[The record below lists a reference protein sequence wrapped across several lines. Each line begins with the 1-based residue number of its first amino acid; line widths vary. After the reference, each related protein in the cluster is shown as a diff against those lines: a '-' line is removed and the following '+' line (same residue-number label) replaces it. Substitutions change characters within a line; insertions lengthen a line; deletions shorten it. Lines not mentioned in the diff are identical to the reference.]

1 MSAMEK
7 IRIEKTK
14 APKPKCDVSKVAFG
28 TVFSDHMFLM
38 DYEKGKGWYD
48 PRIVPFGPIEISPA
62 ATVLHYAP
70 EVFEGLKAY
79 RTPEGRI
86 QLFRPI
92 ENIKRLNV
100 SAERMCLPQ
109 VDEEMMMEALKQL
122 VTVDHDWVPSEPDT
136 SLYIRPVLF
145 GTDEQLGIHAP
156 HHCIFAI
163 ITCPVGSYFPQGI
176 NPVKIIIEKDDVR
189 AVRGGTGFAKC
200 GGNYAA
206 SLRAGERAEE
216 MGYSQVL
223 WLDGVERK
231 YIEEAGGMNVMF
243 KIDGKVVTPA
253 LLGSVLPGITRKSI
267 IHILESW
274 NVPVEERMLSLEELI
289 DSIKNGKL
297 EECWCCGT
305 AAVISPIGEL
315 TYDNVKYTINDF
327 RTGDMTRKLYE
338 ELTGIQW
345 GKRPDPFNWIVPVI

>member
-1 MSAMEK
+1 MEK
-7 IRIEKTK
+7 IRIERTT
-14 APKPKCDVSKVAFG
+14 APKPKCDMSKVAFG

-48 PRIVPFGPIEISPA
+48 PRIVPFGPLSISPA

-70 EVFEGLKAY
+70 EVFEGMKAY
-79 RTPEGRI
+79 RTPGGKV

-92 ENIKRLNV
+92 ENIRRMNV

-109 VDEEMMMEALKQL
+109 IDEDMMMEALKQL
-122 VTVDHDWVPSEPDT
+122 VIVDQDWVPSEPDT

-163 ITCPVGSYFPQGI
+163 ISCPVGAYFREGI
-176 NPVKIIIEKDDVR
+176 NPVKIIIEKEDVR

-200 GGNYAA
+200 GGNYAG
-206 SLRAGERAEE
+206 SLRAGERAEAE
-216 MGYSQVL
+216 GYSQVL

-231 YIEEAGGMNVMF
+231 YVEEAGGMNVMF
-243 KIDGKVVTPA
+243 KIEGKIVTPA

-267 IHILESW
+267 IQILKSW
-274 NVPVEERMLSLEELI
+274 NVPVEERLLSLDELL
-289 DSIKNGKL
+289 DSIKTGKL

-315 TYDNVKYTINDF
+315 AYDNVKYTINDF
-327 RTGDMTRKLYE
+327 KTGPLTRKLYE

-345 GKRPDPFNWIVPVI
+345 GKKPDPFGWIVPVV